1 MRKIRSLVVFMLTFF
16 MGIML
21 FACAK
26 TSNYKFSNVEWK
38 EDGSGATVIL
48 VDESDSSNKKEV
60 SVEVTLKEHKNATCD
75 DGPKDV
81 YTITYEGVT
90 YTKEIVTGKAL
101 GHEWEF
107 KEFEWSSDF
116 KTAKAVLVCKK
127 DNSHTKKVDVT
138 VTSVKKADPK
148 CEEKGVTTYTATYE
162 THTESKDVAD
172 IDELGHNYQFDHFS
186 WNDDYTATAILVCQN
201 DFSHIKEKNA
211 VVTSK
216 VITPATCEEKGL
228 RQYTATYLTYI
239 ETKDVEIEALGH
251 NYQFD
256 HFNWAE
262 DNESAVAVLVCKNNA
277 SHTKEEA
284 ATVTSII
291 KTPATCEAN
300 GITTY
305 TATYETHTESKDV
318 SNIEKIGHKFEF
330 NHFVWAEDYKTA
342 KAVFVCENDSTHTKE
357 ESVNVVENQFDTYN
371 SYTVTYGDFSET
383 RKVSKTSEEIYT
395 VDFRNANN
403 ELISTADY
411 KSGENVVIP
420 ENPTMDDEIYTYKF
434 VGWDKEV
441 SLTAQG
447 SVTYKAVYE
456 KTLKE
461 YEIIFETEDHKEIS
475 KAKYHYGDDIVFPT
489 ENPEKEADSKYT
501 YLFAGWNQMPT
512 VCYGNRTYTAMYRP
526 VYIEYEITF
535 VNFDDKEISTKKYHY
550 DDVVVVPTNPTKP
563 ADNTYTYE
571 FKGWDSEVVNVNGN
585 KVYKAEYKEVYIEY
599 VVEFVDAETKEVLD
613 TKTYHYN
620 DELVV
625 PTTFTKEAD
634 NTYTYEFDKINDEVA
649 SNVTSNLT
657 YTVKFKKTYI
667 DYEVKFVNY
676 NNEVI
681 LTLNCNYG
689 DTVRTPITIP
699 QKKNDNTYIYV
710 FAGWDQEV
718 IKCDGNKTYTAT
730 FKEVYIE
737 YDITFLDYDGSEISV
752 AYYHYLDE
760 VVIPEDPVRPA
771 DNTYTYKFVGWDND
785 VLKVYGA
792 TAYKAVYEATYI
804 EYEIAFVD
812 YNDKELSKTKYHYG
826 AEVNVPE
833 SPTRPADNTYT
844 YEFAGWDSEITK
856 VEKATTYKAE
866 YKETY
871 IEYEVTFVDYDDTVI
886 SKKNYH
892 YGDDV
897 FVPSNPDNYKTA
909 TTYYEFASW
918 DSEISKVEKATTYK
932 ACYNAT
938 ARQNYTLEYETFDK
952 IYDNKPI
959 DPVYSVVGDGEYVVE
974 YTLRGKDEYTTEA
987 PSELGEYTIRF
998 TFEETNLYLPTEI
1011 EVDFEIAYE
1020 INTFVFV
1027 KSVEAPSLFIEL
1039 DRFGKIEKV
1048 ANCNDLGYVFINEC
1062 DIIGK
1067 TASEFIKLY
1076 DEYLKKNGYIKLND
1090 YYAENDLRLKANI
1103 EITRQ
1108 PQNMSYLVLEVMN
1121 ELSSIEGTISYY
1133 VRDLKISLSSFFQ
1146 YYPAAMLG
1154 CKTEED
1160 YVQRLDL
1167 IISNLAKLKSSKA
1180 QDLFRNRLN
1189 GSLVLLAGDYYYTLL
1204 SDIDNNDDAEKYME
1218 QLDSYVRDI
1227 ANNDYFNKIISYHF
1241 NPYYLALET
1250 QNADSF
1256 AGLLHAVNDFSF
1268 EICDIVYNSYLQTA
1282 NFINEFA
1289 THYNYDEDEEDFNTN
1304 QIAFLEYISDPTFK
1318 EFIKDYFDE
1327 AQLEDFLYHILNSD
1341 TIVNSL
1347 IESGYDQNVY
1357 CLDQFA
1363 IGGTNKY
1370 YYVDEYAG
1378 LTYIFNVYKLDDEDY
1393 YIGYIIDGVY
1403 DKDETLDS
1411 KIEKRVLDI
1420 FTYEDENGYIEYTNY
1435 KGFHSFEFNFKK
1447 NKFETCEGE
1456 LVYVAYSYDL
1466 EGRPYTFRLN
1476 KDGDNLISYMYYGH
1490 WTKEELIK
1498 RVSEPCDDHFG
1509 EDSLWYYEDGFV
1521 IIETGN
1527 SKMKYVVD
1535 SDDYI
1540 LKEYQLEFD
1549 YDDLVINFY
1558 HKDDIYVFAFVTIDN
1573 EKYVFYYPIDTTYD
1587 DIKGGLVTPVL
1598 GLNGTINWKVNDGNI
1613 ISVSYDDYVYVITA
1627 QGLVKKD
1634 GDETYYTKT
1643 VYTFEDGNDKY
1654 DLILNVRYN
1663 GQEFHYVEKNGE
1675 RVYYS
1680 WEETKTSIFVT
1691 EDFEIKYMFT
1701 KTDNGLVE
1709 LDYADATKVIIASG
1723 YDLNKDC
1730 YIIIYTLNGLV
1741 VYNIYAMLVTS
1752 TEYTFATYVP
1762 STIYTIVE
1770 FEDNIFMLDINHDHR
1785 YFELNGNE
1793 INEVA
1798 PEDKEIVT
1806 FKNYDGT
1813 DFYKVIVNE
1822 GQDVLLGYCPI
1833 PTKPYDET
1841 YYYCFE
1847 GWNLD
1852 NILGGRTF
1860 VAQYGMF
1867 RRDKTVIVTD
1877 GYIDY
1882 AYDGKE
1888 VQMPAYQ
1895 TNSDGK
1901 AAIYYK
1907 LIDADDDTYTLGMP
1921 KEVGRYYVKLVIEGT
1936 EHYLENYK
1944 IIELDIELPTKQY
1957 VMFHYLTFINLLVDE
1972 TGYVVDT
1979 NTLDQVLNPVL
1990 EEACVIGLTIE
2001 EATRALVNAYD
2012 KLGLF
2017 ALRNKD
2023 TEDDENLLFWVQ
2035 VFSYGNYPNY
2045 FNEIIKNAA
2054 DEELEALDLE
2064 FECLL
2069 DQLDVKEKYLPNF
2082 TLLSENEIDDLDQY
2096 ETIEYFLDN
2105 CLLTT
2110 YYSYGFNEY
2119 VVNLEPIYTFYTE
2132 LGIISNSLE
2141 GYSGEAYDA
2150 LKNAITSV
2158 ITILN
2163 ESMADI
2169 NAEAAKVL
2177 KNDSKYFYLR
2187 NDFYNA
2193 LNTYME
2199 AYQNDD
2205 HITLQLMPP
2214 LGIME
2219 FFDDMM
2225 NSKNLEVLFAIPTIN
2240 AKALRAS
2247 LFASSTNVA
2256 LMEEALAKYDYTFD
2270 SIHELAQN
2278 QYRNYI
2284 DIMGLS
2290 FDYDLEEMLRDA
2302 NLINDKGIAEFYLM
2316 NDLEDETW
2324 IFVDLSEYD
2333 ALKDTGYEYICYVYE
2348 GQFTLGQ
2355 YNYIDAKLLRFFRYY
2370 KDWDNKNQYYEIEI
2384 CDYSNLFTSMLK
2396 AYKDKQEIQMPE
2408 LGRGDLKHVA
2418 HMEMSN
2424 MIMTFGLFNDDGDK
2438 VAFAYMGNYTFDDV
2452 LNGRVSM
2459 PSETI
2464 FNWSSKD
2471 GKYTVF
2477 FEFIMYTFIED
2488 ENDSRLL
2495 VANELVM
2502 NNIELKYSR
2511 KEDAI
2516 IYAYIVAD
2524 GNNYVLAYMGN
2535 ATEEDIESGEAKPV
2549 LGNGGTL
2556 TWEIINDN
2564 ALISYIGEDVYSAH
2578 YVTYDEQNKEYKFDR
2593 IDRYDLKSYKVA
2605 YTYTNDTYSYLL
2617 LNGLSYYGNT
2627 FHDAYRFDGVL
2638 TLEEMLESFGKPN
2651 DSKYYMWSEYDNS
2664 VVLDDQGKVVKVF
2677 VKNNGKL
2684 QEVEEKSKQIVT
2696 LNYSVTLYLIVDE
2709 FGIVTN
2715 AYGEDEYSNYF
2726 LNNHD
2731 LEGIYLKDAI
2741 IEFLNGLNDDGYF
2754 VLAKDIFQQQKDY
2767 CIDTVKISSTIDNNM
2782 TADIEAVMETI
2793 RDDIN
2798 ISWSVFDPRSN
2809 LTAITINNT
2818 VDVSKMTL
2826 EEATKELI
2834 HRYEIASKYTTAGFK
2849 YYALYYKDIYEFVSL
2864 LNKYKTALTAM
2875 TTDSSDKYSTAL
2887 TKVETVLDAVNNYKG
2902 ENGWANY
2909 VYFTFL
2915 TAASPYLYER
2925 NEIYNDIIALLK
2937 SIQNNNEYEINSA
2950 DYDKIFGENFAQNE
2964 FRAQMIQFSEYLDSV
2979 EAIKIDLY
2987 DDLGLDI
2994 INDIY
2999 SYIYA
3004 NGGTTLDTI
3013 LSSIEEAYINELDI
3027 YAGIADINVLESNA
3041 DFILRYN
3048 DVYVIEY
3055 IYHDGYANETWV
3067 FAKWE
3072 DNESTTFYD
3081 EYGNVYSVCYV
3092 FEGLYNQTELAS
3104 GSIEKHILRFAEYQK
3119 DVFGNIRVTG
3129 PYMCN
3134 EVVFNI
3140 DENDTLSLTEP
3151 EGNLEY
3157 VAHFKYAGATFT
3169 FGFYDD
3175 GKAYQYYGEYS
3186 YKELKSRRVKV
3197 WNSGYTWNYYGEA
3210 DLYSL
3215 SAIGTEVIFYLDDD
3229 GYLYEYVVD
3238 FSDINITYLVPF
3250 GSVTLVFSTD
3260 DKDNQYAYV
3269 FNGIVDEDT
3278 IKAGNAQLVMGGVN
3292 NLGWYGDESC
3302 LVMTLN
3308 GEVYRVVIYKEGNY
3322 SVHDPNEVTDG
3333 DYYYAV
3339 INDDYSLLFTLVE
3352 TILGEEKFNVYEY
3365 PVGTTLDEMLNAYRL
3380 AFNPGCEAVYGWK
3393 ATDTDVYVYNYSNNE
3408 IIMKFT
3414 IDNQDLKAYELNT
3427 NTRSYK
3433 YIYFD
3438 ENDNTYA
3445 CYIVNSFKI
3454 CYFFDR
3460 EVLYTELN
3468 ENLANYTCEYLWDE
3482 DVYGRITLADF
3493 KNYFELAS
3501 VYGSA
3506 LVEVVPLEFNEDPT
3520 IDYVLLDKDYNMTY
3534 ILFEADGYNYT
3545 YLYEGRVTSKEFG
3558 KVEPVRGIKGDVS
3571 WYLEDNKILITYQ
3584 SQTVKTAVYKNGE
3597 YAFVS
3602 LNDIAS
3608 YEIKYIYL
3616 GEEDQDVFV
3625 EAVTY
3630 GEQSIY
3636 DVLSW
3641 PLDVTVEQIELKL
3654 YDYYNP
3660 GETVVIGKIAIDFTW
3675 IESDSSVAVIMSQR
3689 KQAPVISDK
3698 YLKQENSIYLT
3709 DYEVKTQ
3716 ELKYTYSDDEYI
3728 YMLYIENGLMI
3739 CYSYDKN
3746 NQEGDIVNSYCWY
3759 EYKGWGVIITID
3771 AFTDGEVFVA
3781 SDTDPTILVL
3791 AGKDS
3796 GTPIVTPISGGEL
3809 PVIPYPGGGGVKP
3822 IFVNP

>member
-1 MRKIRSLVVFMLTFF
+1 MRKIRSLVVFMLTFL

-60 SVEVTLKEHKNATCD
+60 SVEVTLKEHKDATCD
-75 DGPKDV
+75 EGPKDV

-127 DNSHTKKVDVT
+127 DSSHTKKVDVT

-172 IDELGHNYQFDHFS
+172 IDALGHNYQFDHFS
-186 WNDDYTATAILVCQN
+186 WNDDYTAIAILVCQN
-201 DFSHIKEKNA
+201 DSSHIKEKNA

-228 RQYTATYLTYI
+228 RQYTATYLTYT

-256 HFNWAE
+256 HFKWAE
-262 DNESAVAVLVCKNNA
+262 DYKSATAVLVCKNNA

-318 SNIEKIGHKFEF
+318 TDIEALGHNYQFDHIE
-330 NHFVWAEDYKTA
+330 WASDYKSA
-342 KAVFVCENDSTHTKE
+342 NAILVCQNDSTHTKE
-357 ESVNVVENQFDTYN
+357 ENINVTEETFDDYIK
-371 SYTVTYGDFSET
+371 YTATYGEFVEV

-411 KSGENVVIP
+411 KSGETIVIP

-434 VGWDKEV
+434 VGWDNEV
-441 SLTAQG
+441 NLTAQG

-501 YLFAGWNQMPT
+501 YLFAGWNQMST
-512 VCYGNRTYTAMYRP
+512 KCIGNKTYTAMYRP

-585 KVYKAEYKEVYIEY
+585 KVYKAEYKEVYIDY

-613 TKTYHYN
+613 SKTYHYN

-634 NTYTYEFDKINDEVA
+634 NTYTYKFDKINDEVA

-718 IKCDGNKTYTAT
+718 TKCDGNKTYTAT

-771 DNTYTYKFVGWDND
+771 DNTYTYKFVGWDDD

-792 TAYKAVYEATYI
+792 TTYTAVYEATYI

-844 YEFAGWDSEITK
+844 YEFTSWTPTVTK
-856 VEKATTYKAE
+856 VDGAATYKAE

-871 IEYEVTFVDYDDTVI
+871 IEYTVTFMDGDKTV
-886 SKKNYH
+886 SEAKYH
-892 YGDDV
+892 YNDKLV
-897 FVPSNPDNYKTA
+897 LPDNPKDYKTETA
-909 TTYYEFASW
+909 YYEFDGW
-918 DSEISKVEKATTYK
+918 DKDVAEKVTESVT
-932 ACYNAT
+932 YNAT
-938 ARQNYTLEYETFDK
+938 YIEHARTEHNVTLYSDLNYVYTADEIYQPAFSIFDGENYTLEYSIKGE
-952 IYDNKPI
+952 DNF
-959 DPVYSVVGDGEYVVE
+959 
-974 YTLRGKDEYTTEA
+974 TTEA
-987 PSELGEYTIRF
+987 PSELGEYTLKIIVP
-998 TFEETNLYLPTEI
+998 ESDYYLETVKTYDL
-1011 EVDFEIAYE
+1011 VIAYKN
-1020 INTFVFV
+1020 NTFVNIGTYEFPNLL
-1027 KSVEAPSLFIEL
+1027 VEFNK
-1039 DRFGKIEKV
+1039 FGKLIKAV
-1048 ANCNDLGYVFINEC
+1048 GQSDLGYKFIDEYDIDGITPKGLVELYNEVLLTENYDKLAAYYKKYIPIKVTKQPKGTNYIEYEIDEAISNLKNPAC
-1062 DIIGK
+1062 DYDVYGVELGNFYLGSYMTLLGTNNIDDIEERYDDIIDTLSLTNSYEV
-1067 TASEFIKLY
+1067 TAYYLDSLEFHILYTVSNYYLGLLEEINSEDAEDYIKQINSYRDLKNFDYLADYNVYLNPYYTTLLVQYNDSMLGLKHLLTYCRNENDIDYFASIYNKNYDAVDNYNPSEESLYTLYDAYVKNIEDFYGFITDSDFLELISNLY
-1076 DEYLKKNGYIKLND
+1076 DEKDLLAAIKLGFD
-1090 YYAENDLRLKANI
+1090 YAKVEMLRLDKTGNAQNI
-1103 EITRQ
+1103 
-1108 PQNMSYLVLEVMN
+1108 
-1121 ELSSIEGTISYY
+1121 
-1133 VRDLKISLSSFFQ
+1133 
-1146 YYPAAMLG
+1146 
-1154 CKTEED
+1154 
-1160 YVQRLDL
+1160 
-1167 IISNLAKLKSSKA
+1167 
-1180 QDLFRNRLN
+1180 
-1189 GSLVLLAGDYYYTLL
+1189 
-1204 SDIDNNDDAEKYME
+1204 
-1218 QLDSYVRDI
+1218 
-1227 ANNDYFNKIISYHF
+1227 
-1241 NPYYLALET
+1241 YYLD
-1250 QNADSF
+1250 QRII
-1256 AGLLHAVNDFSF
+1256 AGN
-1268 EICDIVYNSYLQTA
+1268 
-1282 NFINEFA
+1282 
-1289 THYNYDEDEEDFNTN
+1289 
-1304 QIAFLEYISDPTFK
+1304 
-1318 EFIKDYFDE
+1318 
-1327 AQLEDFLYHILNSD
+1327 
-1341 TIVNSL
+1341 
-1347 IESGYDQNVY
+1347 
-1357 CLDQFA
+1357 
-1363 IGGTNKY
+1363 NKY
-1370 YYVDEYAG
+1370 YYVDEYAD
-1378 LTYIFNVYKLDDEDY
+1378 LTYLFNEYKFMNKTY
-1393 YIGYIIDGVY
+1393 YLGYIIDGVY
-1403 DKDETLDS
+1403 SKEGALDS
-1411 KIEKRVLDI
+1411 SVEKHILDI
-1420 FTYEDENGYIEYTNY
+1420 ISYEDKNGYIEYTNY
-1435 KGFHSFEFNFKK
+1435 KGFYSFDFNFKK

-1498 RVSEPCDDHFG
+1498 RVSEPADDHFG
-1509 EDSLWYYEDGFV
+1509 EDSEWYYEGEF
-1521 IIETGN
+1521 IIVETGS
-1527 SKMKYVVD
+1527 SKIKYVVD

-1573 EKYVFYYPIDTTYD
+1573 EKYVFYYPIDTTYE

-1598 GLNGTINWKVNDGNI
+1598 GLNGTINWEVNDGNI

-1634 GDETYYTKT
+1634 GTDTYYTRT
-1643 VYTFEDGNDKY
+1643 LYTFEDGNDEY

-1663 GQEFHYVEKNGE
+1663 GQEYHYVDKNGE
-1675 RVYYS
+1675 STYYS
-1680 WEETKTSIFVT
+1680 WSENKTSIFVT

-1730 YIIIYTLNGLV
+1730 YIIIYNLNGLV

-1762 STIYTIVE
+1762 SAIYTIVE
-1770 FEDNIFMLDINHDHR
+1770 FEDNIFMLDINHDYR

-1813 DFYKVIVNE
+1813 DFYKVIANE

-1833 PTKPYDET
+1833 PTKPYDDV
-1841 YYYCFE
+1841 YYYRFE
-1847 GWNLD
+1847 GWKED
-1852 NILGGRTF
+1852 FTAEERTF
-1860 VAQYGMF
+1860 VAQYGMLM
-1867 RRDKTVIVTD
+1867 RDKTAIVTD

-1888 VQMPAYQ
+1888 VPMPTYQ

-1901 AAIYYK
+1901 ATMYYK
-1907 LIDADDDTYTLGMP
+1907 LIDAADDTYTLGMP

-1944 IIELDIELPTKQY
+1944 LIELDIELPTKQY

-1979 NTLDQVLNPVL
+1979 NTLDQLLNPVL

-2012 KLGLF
+2012 ELGLF

-2023 TEDDENLLFWVQ
+2023 TEDDKNLLLWVQ

-2054 DEELEALDLE
+2054 DEELEALDLG

-2069 DQLDVKEKYLPNF
+2069 AQCDVKEMHLPNF
-2082 TLLSENEIDDLDQY
+2082 TLLSENEIDALDQY

-2110 YYSYGFNEY
+2110 YDSYGFNEY
-2119 VVNLEPIYTFYTE
+2119 VVNLEPIYTFYAE
-2132 LGIISNSLE
+2132 LEIISNALQD
-2141 GYSGEAYDA
+2141 YSGEAYDA
-2150 LKNAITSV
+2150 LKKAITLA
-2158 ITILN
+2158 ITALN
-2163 ESMADI
+2163 ESIDDI

-2205 HITLQLMPP
+2205 DITLQIMPP

-2219 FFDDMM
+2219 LFGDMM
-2225 NSKNLEVLFAIPTIN
+2225 NSKDLEALVAVFDTPTYD

-2247 LFASSTNVA
+2247 LFASSNNVA

-2270 SIHELAQN
+2270 SIHVAAQN
-2278 QYRNYI
+2278 QYKNYI
-2284 DIMGLS
+2284 DIMRLS
-2290 FDYDLEEMLRDA
+2290 FDYDLEEMPRDV
-2302 NLINDKGIAEFYLM
+2302 NLIKDKGIAEFYLM

-2324 IFVDLSEYD
+2324 IFVDLSEYA
-2333 ALKDTGYEYICYVYE
+2333 ALKETEYEYICYVYD

-2355 YNYIDAKLLRFFRYY
+2355 YNYIDAKLLRFFRYF

-2384 CDYSNLFTSMLK
+2384 CDYSNIFASMLK
-2396 AYKDKQEIQMPE
+2396 AYKDKQEIPMPE

-2424 MIMTFGLFNDDGDK
+2424 MMMTFGLFDDDGDK
-2438 VAFAYMGNYTFDDV
+2438 LAFAYMGDYTFDDV

-2477 FEFIMYTFIED
+2477 FETIMYTFIED

-2495 VANELVM
+2495 VENVIVM

-2516 IYAYIVAD
+2516 IYAYVVAD

-2535 ATEEDIESGEAKPV
+2535 TTEEDIESGKANPV

-2664 VVLDDQGKVVKVF
+2664 VVLDDQGKIVKVF

-2696 LNYSVTLYLIVDE
+2696 LNYSVKLYLIVDE

-2754 VLAKDIFQQQKDY
+2754 VLAKDILQQQKDY
-2767 CIDTVKISSTIDNNM
+2767 CIDTVKISSTIENNM

-2793 RDDIN
+2793 RNDIN
-2798 ISWSVFDPRSN
+2798 ISWTIFDPKDN
-2809 LTAITINNT
+2809 LKKISTYSYS
-2818 VDVSKMTL
+2818 DYEKMTL
-2826 EEATKELI
+2826 AEATEELI
-2834 HRYEIASKYTTAGFK
+2834 HRYEIASKYTTAGYK

-2864 LNKYKTALTAM
+2864 LDKYQTALEAL
-2875 TTDSSDKYSTAL
+2875 TTDSTDKYATAL
-2887 TKVETVLDAVNNYKG
+2887 SKVKAALAAVNNYKS
-2902 ENGWANY
+2902 ENGWGSNNY
-2909 VYFTFL
+2909 IGFL
-2915 TAASPYLYER
+2915 TPRSSYLYER

-2950 DYDKIFGENFAQNE
+2950 DYDKIFGENFAQNQ
-2964 FRAQMIQFSEYLDSV
+2964 FRAQMVQCYYYV
-2979 EAIKIDLY
+2979 YAVQAIKTDLY

-2999 SYIYA
+2999 SYIYT

-3013 LSSIEEAYINELDI
+3013 LSNIEEAYINELDI
-3027 YAGIADINVLESNA
+3027 YADVVDINVLESNI
-3041 DFILRYN
+3041 DFLTRY
-3048 DVYVIEY
+3048 DDYYKVEY

-3067 FAKWE
+3067 FVKWE
-3072 DNESTTFYD
+3072 DGQSYSFFD
-3081 EYGNVYSVCYV
+3081 EDNNVYSVCYV
-3092 FEGLYNQTELAS
+3092 FDGLFTEDE
-3104 GSIEKHILRFAEYQK
+3104 IFDYKRDKDILRFAEYQK
-3119 DVFGNIRVTG
+3119 DVVGNIRVTG

-3134 EVVFNI
+3134 EVVFNV

-3157 VAHFKYAGATFT
+3157 VAHFKYDGAIFT

-3197 WNSGYTWNYYGEA
+3197 WNSGYTWQYYGEA

-3215 SAIGTEVIFYLDDD
+3215 SATGTEVIFYLDDD

-3269 FNGIVDEDT
+3269 FNGLVDEDT
-3278 IKAGNAQLVMGGVN
+3278 IKAGAAQLVMGGVN

-3308 GEVYRVVIYKEGNY
+3308 GDLYRVIIYEEGNY
-3322 SVHDPNEVTDG
+3322 SLHDPNEVADG

-3365 PVGTTLDEMLNAYRL
+3365 PVGTTLDEMLNAYKL
-3380 AFNPGCEAVYGWK
+3380 KFNPGCEAVYGWK
-3393 ATDTDVYVYNYSNNE
+3393 ATDTDVYVYSYSNNE

-3414 IDNQDLKAYELNT
+3414 KDNQDLKAYELNT
-3427 NTRSYK
+3427 RSYR

-3468 ENLANYTCEYLWDE
+3468 ENLANYTCEYLWDK

-3501 VYGSA
+3501 IYGSA
-3506 LVEVVPLEFNEDPT
+3506 LVEVVPLEFNEEPT

-3545 YLYEGRVTSKEFG
+3545 YVYKGQVTSKEFG

-3571 WYLEDNKILITYQ
+3571 WYLEDNKIIITNQ

-3597 YAFVS
+3597 YVLVS
-3602 LNDIAS
+3602 LDDIAS
-3608 YEIKYIYL
+3608 YEIKYIYV
-3616 GEEDQDVFV
+3616 GEEYQDVFV

-3630 GEQSIY
+3630 GEESIY
-3636 DVLSW
+3636 NVLSW
-3641 PLDVTVEQIELKL
+3641 PLDATMEKIELEL

-3660 GETVVIGKIAIDFTW
+3660 DETAVIGVIGLISFTW

-3689 KQAPVISDK
+3689 RQAPVISDK

-3716 ELKYTYSDDEYI
+3716 ELNYTYSDDEYI

-3746 NQEGDIVNSYCWY
+3746 NQEGDIVNSYCWH
-3759 EYKGWGVIITID
+3759 EYKGWGVIIVID
-3771 AFTDGEVFVA
+3771 AFTDGEVFRA

-3796 GTPIVTPISGGEL
+3796 GTPIVKPISGG
-3809 PVIPYPGGGGVKP
+3809 GRQP
-3822 IFVNP
+3822 ISGNPKSPIMA